1 MLQALTSSSIMARP
15 EFWPAVSP
23 QFVYGASA
31 FSAKP
36 CDRTS
41 FAFDDAPSRRFEA
54 GQGGIGASRFA
65 DSASR
70 LYSLS
75 PLSDDNTSAGAPPPG
90 GSGSGGGGDPKDPKV
105 KLTAN
110 FVFDALKSM
119 RDRGGVGLGEMGL
132 MDALLSHGIIKKVE
146 NADRDAMKQFYKTL
160 DGVEEDYKRVEKAI
174 EDRESEQA
182 LLVKSINSIPSRSL
196 SFLIE
201 KVSSLSSRLGEV
213 GFLSPVFKKIAFLS
227 SRLGKIGFLS
237 PILKEISSIPSVFKR
252 FQDRREARRR
262 QLQDIEKE
270 LTKMRKD
277 RKGLSA
283 KVDRREVLGEWL
295 GNLRRC
301 SDRDCYVFLTM
312 KGQLVLERME
322 GDRKLEYLTFEDYM
336 KLFGSDAAA

>member
-1 MLQALTSSSIMARP
+1 MARTAL
-15 EFWPAVSP
+15 WPAVNS
-23 QFVYGASA
+23 QFVCGAAGFSSQPREGTSSA
-31 FSAKP
+31 Y
-36 CDRTS
+36 DRT
-41 FAFDDAPSRRFEA
+41 PSHRLEA
-54 GQGGIGASRFA
+54 GCSCFGASRFA
-65 DSASR
+65 DSATR
-70 LYSLS
+70 FYSLS
-75 PLSDDNTSAGAPPPG
+75 PLSDDDNTSAGAPPPG

-119 RDRGGVGLGEMGL
+119 RDRSGVGLSEMGL

-160 DGVEEDYKRVEKAI
+160 DGVEEDYRRVEKAI

-182 LLVKSINSIPSRSL
+182 LLVKSIDSIPGRAL

-201 KVSSLSSRLGEV
+201 KVASLSSRLGEV
-213 GFLSPVFKKIAFLS
+213 GFLSPVFKKISSLS

-237 PILKEISSIPSVFKR
+237 PIFKEISSIPSVFKR
-252 FQDRREARRR
+252 FQDRREAKRR
-262 QLQDIEKE
+262 QLQDIENE
-270 LTKMRKD
+270 LSKMRKD

-301 SDRDCYVFLTM
+301 SDRDCYAFLTM
-312 KGQLVLERME
+312 KGQLLLEMME